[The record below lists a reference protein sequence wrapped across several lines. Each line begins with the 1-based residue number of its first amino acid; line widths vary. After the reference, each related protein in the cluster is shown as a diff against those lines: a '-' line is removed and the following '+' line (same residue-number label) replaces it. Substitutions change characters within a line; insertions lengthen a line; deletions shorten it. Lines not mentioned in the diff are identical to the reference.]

1 VAYEKVLFTKVPE
14 ESNHLYLVHIVLCV
28 GVLSLTFLW
37 TRYHIWTE
45 WLEEFYFFM
54 LAS

>member
-1 VAYEKVLFTKVPE
+1 VPIVDLMNMNKVLSIK
-14 ESNHLYLVHIVLCV
+14 
-28 GVLSLTFLW
+28 
-37 TRYHIWTE
+37 YHIWTE